1 MIPSDMLNYS
11 KPVSLALALL
21 LLVTTNVS
29 AQADRQ
35 PAGTVTAI
43 LPVGKVARL
52 RTQAASIA
60 ELRKGDPVQWNDLL
74 STDTGGRMRVVLN
87 DQSIL
92 SLGTKSRL
100 RIIRHDSARQQTQLE
115 LSYGRVRA
123 QVAAI
128 TRSGGLFEIRTP
140 TAVAAVLG
148 TEFTVEA
155 DENGE
160 TTIACLKGR
169 VSVRNA
175 QARVKG
181 EQIVA
186 AGQESKIERGK
197 KPSAPRAAPPER
209 LENAKRETEI
219 AEKEPEPVKKAGSS
233 SEKAEAK
240 AGEAKAA
247 PAEEKE
253 KETTGK
259 SAETTGKSAA
269 EHSQAAPS
277 TEAKG
282 STEAKPSTRTK
293 THRPSRPPGR
303 KH

>member
-1 MIPSDMLNYS
+1 MLNYL
-11 KPVSLALALL
+11 KPISLAVALL
-21 LLVTTNVS
+21 LLAATGVS
-29 AQADRQ
+29 AQTDRQ
-35 PAGTVTAI
+35 RAGTVTAI
-43 LPVGKVARL
+43 LPVGKVARA
-52 RTQAASIA
+52 RARAASVA

-74 STDTGGRMRVVLN
+74 STDTGGRMRIVLN

-100 RIIRHDSARQQTQLE
+100 RVIRHDSARQQTQLE

-123 QVAAI
+123 EVASI

-155 DENGE
+155 DETGE
-160 TTIACLKGR
+160 TTIACLRGR

-175 QARVKG
+175 QAKVKG

-186 AGQESKIERGK
+186 AGQEAKIERGK

-233 SEKAEAK
+233 SEKKEAK

-259 SAETTGKSAA
+259 SAA

-277 TEAKG
+277 PEAKG
-282 STEAKPSTRTK
+282 SPEAKPSTRTK

>member
-1 MIPSDMLNYS
+1 MLNHS
-11 KPVSLALALL
+11 KPISLALALL
-21 LLVTTNVS
+21 LLGAAGVS
-29 AQADRQ
+29 AQTDRQ
-35 PAGTVTAI
+35 RAGTVTAI
-43 LPVGKVARL
+43 LPVGKVAHL
-52 RTQAASIA
+52 RTQAASVA
-60 ELRKGDPVQWNDLL
+60 ELSKGDPVQWNDLL

-100 RIIRHDSARQQTQLE
+100 RIIRHDSVRQQTQLE
-115 LSYGRVRA
+115 LSFGRVRA
-123 QVAAI
+123 EVASI

-160 TTIACLKGR
+160 TTIACLQGR

-197 KPSAPRAAPPER
+197 KPSPPRAAPPER
-209 LENAKRETEI
+209 LENAKRATEI
-219 AEKEPEPVKKAGSS
+219 AEREPEPAKKAGSS
-233 SEKAEAK
+233 SEKTETKAAEAK
-240 AGEAKAA
+240 PA
-247 PAEEKE
+247 PAGEKE
-253 KETTGK
+253 KE
-259 SAETTGKSAA
+259 ATGKSAA
-269 EHSQAAPS
+269 ERSQAAPS

-293 THRPSRPPGR
+293 TRRPSRPPAR
-303 KH
+303 H